1 MKRADLRAGVEY
13 AMSSSRNPT
22 YPVRVKLI
30 DAEKLY
36 FRPRFPQDGPTFLP
50 SRATRYEAGTWNTP
64 RSGLLVQRYNAK
76 AQDYVNEEDRVLVAP
91 QHLISTWED
100 WLVRRAE
107 IEAKQKAD
115 SLARIE
121 LYTRNEANAARANT
135 LLTAKGISGV
145 HVSKYS
151 STASI
156 PVSLLIQ
163 LLEATDA

>member
-36 FRPRFPQDGPTFLP
+36 FRPRFPQDGPAFLP

-64 RSGLLVQRYNAK
+64 RSGLLVQRYNAE
-76 AQDYVNEEDRVLVAP
+76 AQDYVNEEDRELVAP

-107 IEAKQKAD
+107 IEAKQKAA
-115 SLARIE
+115 SLARTE
-121 LYTRNEANAARANT
+121 LYARNEANATRANA
-135 LLTAKGISGV
+135 LLKQRDLPGV
-145 HVSKYS
+145 YASPYS
-151 STASI
+151 SSISI
-156 PVSLLIQ
+156 PVSLLIE